1 MLEKMQNRRLRSCE
15 SEDMLMEK
23 LHQAV
28 TLTLP
33 LVYIM
38 TFSLT
43 DVSLESA

>member
-1 MLEKMQNRRLRSCE
+1 MVKLRRYADAKLRIEKLML
-15 SEDMLMEK
+15 MLMEK

-38 TFSLT
+38 DFPLT
-43 DVSLESA
+43 VRPV